1 MLSGILV
8 KIKYFLMYIVRAR
21 KSYTNQLLFKREKQV
36 IKLLSL
42 NLRKHVNYNMKI
54 IIVAVVSK
62 CGPSMNHDFQ
72 YSVLYILSL
81 PEDGLT
87 LQLAFDLSEAV

>member
-1 MLSGILV
+1 MLNGILV
-8 KIKYFLMYIVRAR
+8 KIKYFLMYIIRVR
-21 KSYTNQLLFKREKQV
+21 KSYINQLLFKREN
-36 IKLLSL
+36 KLLKL
-42 NLRKHVNYNMKI
+42 LPLHLRKHVNYNMKI

-72 YSVLYILSL
+72 YSVLYTLSL
-81 PEDGLT
+81 SEYGLT